1 MLARSQLLALL
12 MEFPPVVL
20 DITIQNF
27 MDLILR
33 PRPLGGRGR
42 DTPLERSINTLM
54 QIMKCAH
61 TPCAPEGELRKRSIA
76 KSVMA
81 AVLVVEGVRYQFS
94 PALALLILNPWNS
107 IDADTR
113 CAQLFRREACSFHS
127 WSPIDANARLH
138 YRVFTVPGEQHPR
151 CCECGKPRYPL
162 LPDAAC
168 HDCGEPRYP
177 LLPDAAEER
186 IPRYGR
192 RRSASTSECVG
203 CGVRG
208 SLADLLCWHRDA
220 APPRRTSSTPAR
232 LRAAR

>member
-1 MLARSQLLALL
+1 
-12 MEFPPVVL
+12 
-20 DITIQNF
+20 
-27 MDLILR
+27 MDLVLR
-33 PRPLGGRGR
+33 PRPLGGFGP
-42 DTPLERSINTLM
+42 DTPLERCIMTLM

-61 TPCAPEGELRKRSIA
+61 TPCEPEGELRKRSIA

-151 CCECGKPRYPL
+151 CLECGKPRYPL
-162 LPDAAC
+162 L
-168 HDCGEPRYP
+168 
-177 LLPDAAEER
+177 LDAAEER
-186 IPRYGR
+186 IPCHGR
-192 RRSASTSECVG
+192 RRSASTPECVG

-208 SLADLLCWHRDA
+208 SLADLLCWQRDA
-220 APPRRTSSTPAR
+220 APQRRTSSAPVR